1 MRDADVRSALRATVL
16 ARHLS
21 DPATLVI
28 DELGLESGVVRVDIA
43 VVNGRLHGYEI
54 KSDADTLERL
64 PAQVEGYG
72 RVFDRVTLVVGS
84 RHAAAAQRLV
94 PKWWGV
100 YVAEED
106 AAGRVRFR
114 AARRERANPGLDLH
128 AVAALLWRDEAL
140 ALLKARG
147 RARGLRSK
155 PRRDL
160 YRALVESVTPTALRR
175 CVREA
180 LKTRTTWRAA

>member
-1 MRDADVRSALRATVL
+1 MRDVDVRSALRATVL
-16 ARHLS
+16 ARHVR
-21 DPATLVI
+21 DPDTLVI

-43 VVNGRLHGYEI
+43 VVNGRIHGYEI

-72 RVFDRVTLVVGS
+72 RVLDRVTLVVGS
-84 RHAAAAQRLV
+84 RHAEAAQRLV

-100 YVAEED
+100 YIAHED
-106 AAGRVRFR
+106 DGGQVRFR
-114 AARRERANPGLDLH
+114 VARRERANPGLDLH

-140 ALLKARG
+140 ALLETRG

-160 YRALVESVTPTALRR
+160 YRALVDSVHSSELRR

-180 LKTRTTWRAA
+180 LRSRTSWRAA